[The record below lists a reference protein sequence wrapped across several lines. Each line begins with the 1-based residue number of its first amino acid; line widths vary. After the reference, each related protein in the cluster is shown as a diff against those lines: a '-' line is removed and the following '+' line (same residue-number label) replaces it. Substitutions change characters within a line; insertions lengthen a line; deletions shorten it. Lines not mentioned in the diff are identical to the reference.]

1 MEHILIVGGK
11 RKRSE
16 FDSDSGSDW
25 EREGKEQS
33 NLSEAPRSPDG
44 KLAGGDGS
52 PSEVP
57 ETNEGNDSKEDGVKE
72 KTMNEGEDKIEE
84 KKENGGPVQPREFH
98 RTASIF
104 LRNLAPTITKLEVEA
119 VRFIPSNAIRL

>member
-1 MEHILIVGGK
+1 MSKIALIARLFLHLSGGK

-44 KLAGGDGS
+44 KPVAGGDGS
-52 PSEVP
+52 PVEAP
-57 ETNEGNDSKEDGVKE
+57 EPNEANPTKEDGENDKV
-72 KTMNEGEDKIEE
+72 MDDDDGKIEE
-84 KKENGGPVQPREFH
+84 KKENGGPVQPRELH

-119 VRFIPSNAIRL
+119 V